1 MFDFNSAEAQEGQ
14 APQEAQLQAMANE
27 LNAVVDNAVN
37 QVENEYENVQD
48 EIPEGAE
55 VPFHL
60 PSQGIETI
68 EKDGLK
74 YAYGF
79 INGER
84 FEVLCD
90 QQVMVKKEI
99 KEVFKSHLLK
109 MKDAGAFADSLK
121 AKI

>member
-1 MFDFNSAEAQEGQ
+1 MFDFNSAEAQEEQ
-14 APQEAQLQAMANE
+14 APQEEEKAKKGKGKKAA
-27 LNAVVDNAVN
+27 D

-109 MKDAGAFADSLK
+109 MKNAGAFADSLK